1 MNEPSHLLVTR
12 RERFKK
18 HPIYFY
24 LHKSFLETHEWT
36 PPHQEAFSS
45 PPLPIDAKTKHRLK
59 AHQSPELFGFDK
71 NTNNNN
77 NKQLFT

>member
-1 MNEPSHLLVTR
+1 LSFQPTKNLLETR
-12 RERFKK
+12 KKRFKK

-36 PPHQEAFSS
+36 LPRSFFLA
-45 PPLPIDAKTKHRLK
+45 PLPIDTKMKHRIK
-59 AHQSPELFGFDK
+59 AHQSLKLFGFDK